1 MRLFASLDGTLGC
14 PWMDTG
20 RTFPWLGARPGC
32 QSRQWG
38 HGRPILF
45 LRGNGTILP
54 CLQLWWGT
62 CHSYRG
68 PLFSDEVGKTHSLA
82 WCGCPVC
89 ISISSLL
96 SWLASLSLK
105 INSSLCCCKE
115 EEVPWGI
122 LGVPLAHFPHLGLG
136 SSSPFVVPFPT
147 VAPAQHGGRCLI
159 LMPVLLLF
167 SYRCFLSLLPQNV
180 LIWRHKHR
188 PAGPEVPHGEA

>member
-1 MRLFASLDGTLGC
+1 MYVIPAQDALCLGYAIQLDCGRGVTSVRLSASLDGTLGS
-14 PWMDTG
+14 PWMDAG

-32 QSRQWG
+32 
-38 HGRPILF
+38 HGSPVLF
-45 LRGNGTILP
+45 LPENGSILP

-82 WCGCPVC
+82 WCGSPVC

-105 INSSLCCCKE
+105 INSSLCCRKE

-136 SSSPFVVPFPT
+136 SSAPFIVPFPRY
-147 VAPAQHGGRCLI
+147 ACAAWW
-159 LMPVLLLF
+159 
-167 SYRCFLSLLPQNV
+167 S
-180 LIWRHKHR
+180 
-188 PAGPEVPHGEA
+188 VPDF

>member
-1 MRLFASLDGTLGC
+1 MYVIPAQDALCLGYSIQLDCGRGVTSVRLFASLAGTLGC
-14 PWMDTG
+14 PWMDAG

-38 HGRPILF
+38 HGSPILF
-45 LRGNGTILP
+45 LRGNGSILP

-62 CHSYRG
+62 
-68 PLFSDEVGKTHSLA
+68 

-136 SSSPFVVPFPT
+136 SSAPFIVPFPT
-147 VAPAQHGGRCLI
+147 GSPVQRGGQCLI
-159 LMPVLLLF
+159 FKPLLLLF
-167 SYRCFLSLLPQNV
+167 SYRCCLSC
-180 LIWRHKHR
+180 HR
-188 PAGPEVPHGEA
+188 IF